1 MLLTMD
7 TLRERL
13 GDRRLTAVSAASGI
27 PYTRLWRLMTGRQEA
42 TESDLRAL
50 TLYLERQSA

>member
-1 MLLTMD
+1 MD

-13 GDRRLTAVSAASGI
+13 GDRRLTVVSAASGI
-27 PYTRLWRLMTGRQEA
+27 PYARLWRLMTRRQEA

-50 TLYLERQSA
+50 TLYLERHDS

>member
-7 TLRERL
+7 ILRERL
-13 GDRRLTAVSAASGI
+13 GDRRITAVSAASGI
-27 PYTRLWRLMTGRQEA
+27 PYARLWRLMTRKQEA

-50 TLYLERQSA
+50 TLYLERHDA

>member
-1 MLLTMD
+1 MLLPMD

-13 GDRRLTAVSAASGI
+13 GDRRLTVVSAASGI
-27 PYTRLWRLMTGRQEA
+27 PYARLWRLMTRRQEA

-50 TLYLERQSA
+50 TLYLEGQSA